1 METLIDNAHILLD
14 ECPPFSSPAP
24 SPIYPRGRTPVK
36 DDDSSATSTTAFSRF
51 EDLTSQPSPQSSS
64 PTRSP
69 GSLYASTLSTPPM
82 SPSGSS
88 VYDDLSGEHTPTQA
102 PAPLL
107 PQLPDFPQLQIFMES
122 AGSELPVRVQ
132 VFPDGAMGTDVAD
145 RTPNLRPQPAGSM
158 YTPDRSNLSIPRPRS
173 AIDSPRRR
181 SPTQVTPRP
190 LTPDISSLRSL
201 TKAPER
207 PSQEQQDVTRLGTGG
222 TNVGE
227 RSRYPSEVS
236 LVPSLP
242 RFAPQQRRP
251 PPLSIPGT
259 ESTRTTITD
268 YRHSSA
274 TSLASRDFAFPGS
287 FNDS

>member
-1 METLIDNAHILLD
+1 MHPHYLPLP
-14 ECPPFSSPAP
+14 CRP
-24 SPIYPRGRTPVK
+24 
-36 DDDSSATSTTAFSRF
+36 
-51 EDLTSQPSPQSSS
+51 
-64 PTRSP
+64 
-69 GSLYASTLSTPPM
+69 
-82 SPSGSS
+82 
-88 VYDDLSGEHTPTQA
+88 QA
-102 PAPLL
+102 PLYTMTCPENTHLRRHRHL
-107 PQLPDFPQLQIFMES
+107 CCPS
-122 AGSELPVRVQ
+122 C
-132 VFPDGAMGTDVAD
+132 
-145 RTPNLRPQPAGSM
+145 RTFHSYKNLRPQPAGSM